1 MRTAI
6 MVMVSI
12 LVGACADPKRP
23 SVPVPSGAPGSDD
36 VGAIECVDTSTD
48 ICRLEYLVVS
58 GTNRF
63 RQSEGNLP
71 PLTYRGKVGYV
82 ARDWSRQQAEAATL
96 SHDGFPIERLK
107 VYENRFPDGEEF
119 KLRAENVLLGH
130 YQTTDPSAIA
140 QIMVNQWAASPDH
153 RAQMLQN
160 YAGLGVGVYFKDN
173 TWYATQLFTE

>member
-1 MRTAI
+1 MRGI
-6 MVMVSI
+6 ILVMVS
-12 LVGACADPKRP
+12 LLGSACADPKRP
-23 SVPVPSGAPGSDD
+23 SVPVPSLGPGNGD

-48 ICRLEYLVVS
+48 ICRLESLVVS
-58 GTNRF
+58 ATNHF

-71 PLTYRGKVGYV
+71 ALTYRGKVGFV
-82 ARDWSRQQAEAATL
+82 ARDWSRQQAEANAL
-96 SHDGFPIERLK
+96 SHDGFPLERIKL
-107 VYENRFPDGEEF
+107 YESRFPDGEEF

-130 YQTTDPSAIA
+130 YQTTNPAAIA
-140 QIMVNQWAASPDH
+140 QIMVNQWAASPEH